1 MKLFLYSA
9 IFLFIT
15 FLSPPRVLSQT
26 AGEITLQELKAELAA
41 LRATLDSLK
50 SVPAAN
56 FFSDDPL
63 DLLEERLEQRFVE
76 LDRKIQNI
84 ANSMA
89 PIAFN
94 PLTTAFINMAG
105 RTDSRTVL
113 DAEGAAEIDN
123 RLFLRGVELD
133 FRAPVDPYSEA
144 VVILAI
150 ENEAGAGYAID
161 PEEVYGLIKR
171 LPILESAPWGL
182 KLKVGKFRAPFGVN
196 NRLHQHDLPWM
207 TRPLIVAKFLGT
219 EHGDFFESGFSP
231 VGADLD
237 FFVPNPFSGMTVEMN
252 LDVFNGGDLGMA
264 PGTGSKPGY
273 LAHLNVSR
281 DWRNEHILIGGASWY
296 TEQGAAKPTLLGADL
311 TYKWS
316 PSENRMTTSLVL
328 GGEVFAGSFSVV
340 DSLGAASTKRPM
352 GWYAYAQY
360 QISYSWYVGARYD
373 WLQEPEDPDFV
384 TRSIGVYASYYT
396 TEFFRIRIGL
406 ERRNSTLPMFD
417 PLTTGLF
424 ELNFVFGSHP
434 TEPYWVNR

>member
-1 MKLFLYSA
+1 MKLFLSA
-9 IFLFIT
+9 MFLFVI
-15 FLSPPRVLSQT
+15 FLSPPRIFSQT
-26 AGEITLQELKAELAA
+26 AGELTLQELRTELAA

-50 SVPAAN
+50 AVPPAN
-56 FFSDDPL
+56 PLSDDAL
-63 DLLEERLEQRFVE
+63 DRLEERLEQRFGE
-76 LDRKIQNI
+76 LERKIQTI

-89 PIAFN
+89 PMAFN
-94 PLTTAFINMAG
+94 PLTTAFVNIAG

-113 DAEGAAEIDN
+113 DAEGVAEIDN

-133 FRAPVDPYSEA
+133 FRAPVDPYADA
-144 VVILAI
+144 VVILAV
-150 ENEAGAGYAID
+150 ENEAGMGYAID
-161 PEEVYGLIKR
+161 PEEVYGVIKR

-196 NRLHQHDLPWM
+196 NRLHQHDLPWI
-207 TRPLIVAKFLGT
+207 TRPLIVSKFLGT

-237 FFVPNPFSGMTVEMN
+237 FFVPNPFNGMTVEMN

-273 LAHLNVSR
+273 LAHLNLSR
-281 DWRNEHILIGGASWY
+281 DWSNEHILISGVSRY
-296 TEQGAAKPTLLGADL
+296 TERGIAKPTLFGADL

-316 PSENRMTTSLVL
+316 PPENRMTTSFVL

-340 DSLGAASTKRPM
+340 DSVGVNSTSRAS
-352 GWYAYAQY
+352 GWFAYVQY
-360 QISYSWYVGARYD
+360 QLSYSWYLGARYD
-373 WLQEPEDPDFV
+373 WLREPEDPDFV

-406 ERRNSTLPMFD
+406 ERRTSTLPASN

>member
-1 MKLFLYSA
+1 MKLFPCFA
-9 IFLFIT
+9 IFLFIAL
-15 FLSPPRVLSQT
+15 FLSPAVFSQT
-26 AGEITLQELKAELAA
+26 AEEISLREFKTELAA

-50 SVPAAN
+50 SAPVSD
-56 FFSDDPL
+56 FQSDDPL
-63 DLLEERLEQRFVE
+63 DLLEERFEKRLAE
-76 LDRKIQNI
+76 LDQKIQTL

-94 PLTTAFINMAG
+94 PLTTAFINIAG

-113 DAEGAAEIDN
+113 DAEGIAEIDN
-123 RLFLRGVELD
+123 RLYLRGVELD
-133 FRAPVDPYSEA
+133 FRAPVDPYAEA
-144 VVILAI
+144 VVILAV
-150 ENEAGAGYAID
+150 ENEAGQGYAID

-171 LPILESAPWGL
+171 LPLLESAPWGL
-182 KLKVGKFRAPFGVN
+182 KLKVGKFRAPFGAN
-196 NRLHQHDLPWM
+196 NRLHQHDLPWV
-207 TRPLIVAKFLGT
+207 TRPLIVTKFLGT
-219 EHGDFFESGFSP
+219 EHGDFFESGFNP

-237 FFVPNPFSGMTVEMN
+237 FFVPNPFTGVTVEMN

-264 PGTGSKPGY
+264 PVTGSKPGF

-281 DWRNEHILIGGASWY
+281 DWRNEHILIGGLSWY
-296 TEQGAAKPTLLGADL
+296 AEQNRGKPTLMGADL

-316 PSENRMTTSLVL
+316 PPENRMTTSLVL
-328 GGEVFAGSFSVV
+328 GGEIFSGSFSAF
-340 DSLGAASTKRPM
+340 DSLGIASTKSPI
-352 GWYAYAQY
+352 GWFAYAQY
-360 QISYSWYVGARYD
+360 QLSYSWYLGVRYD

-384 TRSIGVYASYYT
+384 TRSVGAYASYYT

-406 ERRNSTLPMFD
+406 ERRNSTLPMSD